1 MNALLQDPQTQ
12 YMPPIEALLISDQEK
27 PQDQFNIDN
36 NESAAWAARKILTA
50 EERISNLSNQAK
62 QYKNQIDSWYEKTIQ
77 SELESIDYLKNII
90 RPYVEAEISKL
101 HKSKTLNLPGLNIQL
116 RKKPD
121 KIEITDKDIAISFC
135 EANHPDAVIIKKE
148 ISKTYLKDLLA
159 NKGEIIPG
167 SHMVP
172 GNNEIYFKDKS

>member
-1 MNALLQDPQTQ
+1 MNTLLQETQTQ
-12 YMPPIEALLISDQEK
+12 YMPPLEALLISDQEK
-27 PQDQFNIDN
+27 PEDQFNIDN
-36 NESAAWAARKILTA
+36 NEKAAWAARKILTA
-50 EERISNLSNQAK
+50 EERISNLSDQAK
-62 QYKNQIDSWYEKTIQ
+62 QYKNQINSWYQKTIQ
-77 SELESIDYLKNII
+77 GELDSIDYLKNII
-90 RPYVEAEISKL
+90 RPYVEEEIEKL

-148 ISKTYLKDLLA
+148 ISKSYLKDLLT

-172 GNNEIYFKDKS
+172 GESELYIKDK